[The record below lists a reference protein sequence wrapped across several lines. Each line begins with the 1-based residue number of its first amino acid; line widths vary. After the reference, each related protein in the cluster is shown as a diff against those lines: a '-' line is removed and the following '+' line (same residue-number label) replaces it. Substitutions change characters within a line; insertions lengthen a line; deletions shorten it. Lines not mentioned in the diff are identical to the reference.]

1 MQRLEKVVIDVGD
14 VATAGEL
21 HHILM
26 TALGFPGFYGRN
38 WNAFWDAI
46 TALVEMPEVLRLER
60 WQELTVA
67 LPDEARWM
75 KRCLDDMQSQFPNF
89 AARVEY
95 A

>member
-21 HHILM
+21 HHVLM

-46 TALVEMPEVLRLER
+46 TALVEMPDISGDDRNAIIAEIGRIAVEV
-60 WQELTVA
+60 
-67 LPDEARWM
+67 
-75 KRCLDDMQSQFPNF
+75 
-89 AARVEY
+89 
-95 A
+95 